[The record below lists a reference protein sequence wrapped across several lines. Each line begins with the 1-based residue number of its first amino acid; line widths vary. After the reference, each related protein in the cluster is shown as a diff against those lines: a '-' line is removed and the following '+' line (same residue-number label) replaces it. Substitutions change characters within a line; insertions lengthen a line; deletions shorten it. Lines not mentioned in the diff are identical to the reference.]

1 MAFSG
6 CQPSH
11 LTPFQFGEGIPK
23 AGTENALNSRK
34 DLPSVH
40 EVAKRAFRANPIC
53 QKNQRSFILEIG
65 DLENLPR
72 SPVAIRPI
80 SNLLPSYMAITFL
93 SRGGLYVHME
103 GHCFDF
109 NNLIIFEL
117 ANNHQGKAE
126 HGARIVRE
134 MGALARK
141 AAVRAGAKLQLRDL
155 DTFIHP
161 AHRES
166 KENKHIARF
175 LGTRLAE
182 YEFAYL
188 VSEIKKQGMI
198 AVATPFD
205 EASVDAAERLE
216 IDVLKIASCSSQD
229 WPLLEKIA
237 EAGKPAIVSVG
248 GLRIDEIDRI
258 VSFFEHRG
266 VHFALMHCVAE
277 YPTPSERM
285 HLNQIEVF
293 RNRYPGITIGFS
305 THEAPD
311 NTAAVSVAYAK
322 GARIFEKHVGI
333 AADAVSLNAYSASPE
348 QIFAWLRAYK
358 EACALCGEKGER
370 IISEKE
376 KADLRSLMRGAY
388 AQKDISQGSVIN
400 RADIF
405 FAMPLEENQLTSS
418 QWREGMIADRAYRA
432 GEPLGASLSQ
442 RRAAKKD
449 VVYSVIHAVKGMLN
463 EARIPIGHEFSV
475 ELSHHYGLDNF
486 HKTGCVIIDCVNREY
501 AKKLI
506 IQLPGQSHPVHYH
519 KGKDETFQVLSGAL
533 EADIEGKK
541 KILYPGDTLWV
552 PRGVWHGFR
561 TDTGVIFEEVST
573 THSNNDS
580 FYIDRALA
588 RSPRDNRKTYLVNW
602 GRHQFD

>member
-1 MAFSG
+1 
-6 CQPSH
+6 
-11 LTPFQFGEGIPK
+11 
-23 AGTENALNSRK
+23 
-34 DLPSVH
+34 
-40 EVAKRAFRANPIC
+40 
-53 QKNQRSFILEIG
+53 
-65 DLENLPR
+65 
-72 SPVAIRPI
+72 
-80 SNLLPSYMAITFL
+80 
-93 SRGGLYVHME
+93 ME
-103 GHCFDF
+103 AHGFDF

-126 HGARIVRE
+126 HGGRIVRE

-141 AAVRAGAKLQLRDL
+141 ASVRAGAKLQLRDL

-161 AHRES
+161 SHRES

-198 AVATPFD
+198 AIATPFD
-205 EASVDAAERLE
+205 EPSVDAAERLQV
-216 IDVLKIASCSSQD
+216 DVLKVASSSSQD
-229 WPLLEKIA
+229 WPLLEKIV
-237 EAGKPAIVSVG
+237 EAGKPTIASVG
-248 GLRIDEIDRI
+248 GLRIDEIDRL

-266 VHFALMHCVAE
+266 AHFALMHCVAE

-285 HLNQIEVF
+285 RLNQIEMM

-311 NTAAVSVAYAK
+311 NTSAVAIAYAK

-333 AADAVSLNAYSASPE
+333 AADSISLNAYSASPE
-348 QIFAWLRAYK
+348 QISAWLRAYQ
-358 EACALCGEKGER
+358 EARALCGEHGER

-376 KADLRSLMRGAY
+376 KADLQSLMRGVY
-388 AQKDISQGSVIN
+388 AQKDIPRGSAIGRPDV
-400 RADIF
+400 F
-405 FAMPLEENQLTSS
+405 FAMPLGENQLVSG
-418 QWREGMIADRAYRA
+418 QWREGIFADRAYRA
-432 GEPLGASLSQ
+432 LEPLGASLSQ
-442 RRAAKKD
+442 GRAAKKD
-449 VVYSVIHAVKGMLN
+449 IVYSVIHAVKGMLN

-475 ELSHHYGLDNF
+475 ELSHHYGLEKF
-486 HKTGCVIIDCVNREY
+486 RETGCVIIDCVNREY

-519 KGKDETFQVLSGAL
+519 KGKDETFQVLSGTL
-533 EADIEGKK
+533 EAGIEGKK
-541 KILYPGDTLWV
+541 RMLYPGDTLWV

-588 RSPRDNRKTYLVNW
+588 RLPRDGRKTYLVNW